1 MLRKRDKGKGKHK
14 NVTQKQ
20 NNDWK
25 KDQKT
30 LIQYKK
36 GEKYEWKKGRKE
48 TKFSEETKKERR
60 TIKK

>member
-36 GEKYEWKKGRKE
+36 GEKYE
-48 TKFSEETKKERR
+48 
-60 TIKK
+60 